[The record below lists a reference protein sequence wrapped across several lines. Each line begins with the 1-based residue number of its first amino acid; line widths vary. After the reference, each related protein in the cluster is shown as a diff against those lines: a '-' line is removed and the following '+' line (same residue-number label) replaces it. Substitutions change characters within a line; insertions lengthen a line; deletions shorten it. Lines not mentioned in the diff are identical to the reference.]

1 MLSDTAGAVNDE
13 IRKLRSELGHTRR
26 QLEQREAALA
36 ALNRR
41 LLVLERNQAG
51 IDGTARDS
59 TAGFEARISELTARC
74 DSLTGE
80 NAALGEEIQRVY
92 ATKLFRI
99 ARPARRVYGL
109 LRGM

>member
-1 MLSDTAGAVNDE
+1 MLSETAEAVNEE
-13 IRKLRSELGHTRR
+13 IRRLRSELGHTRR

-59 TAGFEARISELTARC
+59 TAALEARIAELA
-74 DSLTGE
+74 GE
-80 NAALGEEIQRVY
+80 NAALRDEINRIY
-92 ATKLFRI
+92 ATKLFRV

-109 LRGM
+109 LRRI